1 MAALDL
7 ISLLPKCPYI
17 DGLVGTVTSERTIQI
32 VLALSLQ
39 REQRPN
45 QKLSGAAHKK
55 GIDWESLFRKLRS
68 WILTDFKSTSV
79 FDLFLLL
86 FLREPGPGDIEGD
99 KGRKKINWDTR
110 IMVKNGHLL
119 TANLGTLDFLEI
131 L

>member
-1 MAALDL
+1 MSIDVRNISQTAALDL

-79 FDLFLLL
+79 FDLFL
-86 FLREPGPGDIEGD
+86 
-99 KGRKKINWDTR
+99 
-110 IMVKNGHLL
+110 
-119 TANLGTLDFLEI
+119 
-131 L
+131 